1 MFNFQYYV
9 TNYSILSKHSIVNI
23 YYYVRR
29 VVTMKTAAFES
40 YHIYKIN
47 ADVNIILVIFLIDS
61 LAISAA
67 N

>member
-1 MFNFQYYV
+1 M
-9 TNYSILSKHSIVNI
+9 NI